1 MAYVVTSLA
10 ATTVLLPVQ
19 DPVVDAFASVA
30 SRPIAAVAWAGAVL
44 ALAYVVCRA
53 LQRRRVFLRV

>member
-1 MAYVVTSLA
+1 
-10 ATTVLLPVQ
+10 VLLPVQ